1 MALAY
6 NPRGFWD
13 LGRQMWMALTPVTT
27 VGVRVKL
34 ILSTSYVIILEDF
47 IQIRSPRFGVG
58 LGSLRLWILEALVA
72 LCPCGLGV
80 GGLVALCP

>member
-1 MALAY
+1 MALVY
-6 NPRGFWD
+6 NPRGFGD
-13 LGRQMWMALTPVTT
+13 LGRQMWTTLTPPLYL
-27 VGVRVKL
+27 GVRVKL
-34 ILSTSYVIILEDF
+34 IVGPECAIILEDF